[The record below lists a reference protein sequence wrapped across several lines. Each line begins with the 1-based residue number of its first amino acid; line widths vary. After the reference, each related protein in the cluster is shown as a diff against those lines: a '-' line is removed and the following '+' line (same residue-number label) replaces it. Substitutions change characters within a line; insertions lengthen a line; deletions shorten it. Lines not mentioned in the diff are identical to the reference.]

1 MAAISSG
8 IEGRSSGAPRALW
21 RRIASAGGPA
31 PRLAFAALGALALL
45 AGCSSDPKPLPLMAD
60 SLLVRPVDG
69 GRLSSPFGMRR
80 HPIFGRRQLHKGID
94 WAAPRGTPVRAAGH
108 GVIVA
113 AAPLGSYG
121 RYLRIDHGG
130 GIATAYAHLDA
141 FAPGLHRGRM
151 VRQGELIGGVGSSG
165 RATGPHLHYELL
177 VAGRQVDPLAALA
190 ALAPAPAPTGI
201 VPAAF
206 APAAAPYLPL
216 VIRTEELLALQP

>member
-1 MAAISSG
+1 
-8 IEGRSSGAPRALW
+8 
-21 RRIASAGGPA
+21 
-31 PRLAFAALGALALL
+31 LGALALL
-45 AGCSSDPKPLPLMAD
+45 AGCGSDPKLLPLMAD

-69 GRLSSPFGMRR
+69 GRLSSPFGVRR
-80 HPIFGRRQLHKGID
+80 HPILGRRQLHKGID

-130 GIATAYAHLDA
+130 GIATAYAHLDG
-141 FAPGLHRGRM
+141 FAPGLHRERM

-206 APAAAPYLPL
+206 APAGEPYRPL
-216 VIRTEELLALQP
+216 VIRTGELLALQR